1 MHKLDLKIAACTFL
15 KEKWYNFLNITG
27 LSLGLAAFIFVALY
41 VDQETSYDH
50 WNSQIGR
57 IFLVEREM
65 PNGPSPYTPGKLAA
79 AIKNQCPEIEETGRI
94 NTALFQ
100 IPFYTASG
108 KYLIKKW
115 VGADYSIAKIL
126 GIKPKDFNL
135 NTTSGTPTTL
145 LSKRTADVLF
155 PDDRTV
161 HNKTVT
167 MLSKSGISLMISVVA
182 QEPIGNTNLSFD
194 CIGFSDDI
202 TQGKDQ
208 SFTSQI
214 YQTYVLVRPN
224 TDIRLLAQKIDKV
237 YREAA
242 LADTSQVAK
251 ETLRLSKATIYLDP
265 LANLHLKPHYGS
277 PVNDQ
282 MVKGLAIL
290 AITILIIT
298 GVNFTNLYIAQAA
311 KRAKEVGVKKVNGIS
326 RRQIIGQFLVEIFI
340 QCCLAL
346 LISVGIVLVGLPY
359 VNQLL
364 ASNLLFSGLNLTI
377 LVQLTLTLLVLT
389 AIAGIYPSLLMAG
402 VSPAAVLRGSPLTN
416 VGSLT
421 RIRSAITLF

>member
-1 MHKLDLKIAACTFL
+1 
-15 KEKWYNFLNITG
+15 
-27 LSLGLAAFIFVALY
+27 
-41 VDQETSYDH
+41 
-50 WNSQIGR
+50 
-57 IFLVEREM
+57 
-65 PNGPSPYTPGKLAA
+65 
-79 AIKNQCPEIEETGRI
+79 
-94 NTALFQ
+94 
-100 IPFYTASG
+100 
-108 KYLIKKW
+108 
-115 VGADYSIAKIL
+115 
-126 GIKPKDFNL
+126 
-135 NTTSGTPTTL
+135 
-145 LSKRTADVLF
+145 
-155 PDDRTV
+155 
-161 HNKTVT
+161 
-167 MLSKSGISLMISVVA
+167 MLSKSGISLMISGVA